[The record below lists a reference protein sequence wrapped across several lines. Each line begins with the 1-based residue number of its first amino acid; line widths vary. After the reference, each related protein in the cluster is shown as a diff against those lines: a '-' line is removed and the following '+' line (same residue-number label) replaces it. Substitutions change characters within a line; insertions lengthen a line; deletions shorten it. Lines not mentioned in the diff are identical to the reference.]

1 MDAQTLERI
10 YYVAE
15 IVFNAATGQG
25 SDHGTEKFRFTSWM
39 HTAVRSLENA
49 YYQHQ
54 EGALDERNW
63 RSLCRQYGP
72 ILRTGQNADYWNDR
86 SFLYSDDF
94 RKFVDNVLLKDQ
106 LPEGWKVPG
115 A

>member
-1 MDAQTLERI
+1 
-10 YYVAE
+10 
-15 IVFNAATGQG
+15 
-25 SDHGTEKFRFTSWM
+25 
-39 HTAVRSLENA
+39 
-49 YYQHQ
+49 
-54 EGALDERNW
+54 
-63 RSLCRQYGP
+63 
-72 ILRTGQNADYWNDR
+72 LRTGQNADYWNDR